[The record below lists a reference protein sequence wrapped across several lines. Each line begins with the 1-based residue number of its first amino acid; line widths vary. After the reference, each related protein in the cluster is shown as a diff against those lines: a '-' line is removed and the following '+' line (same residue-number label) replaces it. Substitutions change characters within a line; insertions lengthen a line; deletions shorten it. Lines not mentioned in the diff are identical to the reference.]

1 MSREWHINTDPDFMQ
16 YKLKLLDLSL
26 RCHIYRQFSWK
37 SHPLQLQVWPIKNRS
52 WWQTKRLPLTFPI
65 TYCDGAI
72 WQINEKH
79 TKIRTDVNNGS
90 WVTLSLCVMIFTVGS
105 LYIYIYQTLLSRVT
119 YKCDPGSQSLKSL
132 GCISSKSQQYIVWV
146 KMIDFSFLKKI
157 IRILSKDHV
166 PWRYL
171 VNCLLQIYQ
180 NLIFNQ

>member
-37 SHPLQLQVWPIKNRS
+37 SHPLQLQVWPNRS

-65 TYCDGAI
+65 MYCDGAI

-79 TKIRTDVNNGS
+79 TKIRNNGS

-105 LYIYIYQTLLSRVT
+105 LYIYIYSFIRRCYPEWLTNVTLEHKISF
-119 YKCDPGSQSLKSL
+119 KSL
-132 GCISSKSQQYIVWV
+132 GCITSKSQQYIVWV
-146 KMIDFSFLKKI
+146 KMIDFSFMTKM

-180 NLIFNQ
+180 NLIFDQ